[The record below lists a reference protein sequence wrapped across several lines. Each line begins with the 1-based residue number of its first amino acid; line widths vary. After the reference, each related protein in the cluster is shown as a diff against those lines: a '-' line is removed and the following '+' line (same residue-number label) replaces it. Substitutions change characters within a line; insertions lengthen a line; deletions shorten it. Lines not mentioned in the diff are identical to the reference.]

1 MNKPLEGIRVIALE
15 QYGAGPFGTLHLADL
30 GAEIIKIE
38 DPNTGGDVS
47 RYIPPFQNDKD
58 SLFYETFNRNKKSLA
73 LDIKSNEGRKVF
85 EDLVKKSDVVFSNFR
100 GDVPEKL
107 SITYNDLKHLNESI
121 VCVSLSSFGMT
132 GDKKTQ
138 PGYDYILQAISG
150 WMDLTGDPQGPP
162 TKSGLSLVDYSGGL
176 IAAISILAG
185 LNQLRNTGK
194 GLDCDLSLFD
204 TAISML
210 TYPATWML
218 TKGHV
223 TSRTKDSSH
232 PSVVPFQT
240 FQTSDGWIS
249 IVCAKEKFWTSLV
262 EEVKDNRLESGDYAN
277 FQLRYD
283 NKEKLS
289 KILSEIFIK
298 DSSSSW
304 ESRLKE
310 KNIPCGIVNT
320 LEEALNEKHIADRKM
335 IIEYEHPTFGKIKQ
349 VRTSANV
356 GDSFNNTHRKAPS
369 LGEDKGY
376 ILSEVLEYSDLEVKK
391 LETKGV
397 FG

>member
-1 MNKPLEGIRVIALE
+1 LNKPLEGIRVIALE

-262 EEVKDNRLESGDYAN
+262 EEVKDSRLESGDYAN

>member
-1 MNKPLEGIRVIALE
+1 MNKALEGIRVIALE

-47 RYIPPFQNDKD
+47 RYIPPFQNGKD

-73 LDIKSNEGRKVF
+73 LDIKSNDGRKVF

-150 WMDLTGDPQGPP
+150 WMDLTGDPEGPP

-223 TSRTKDSSH
+223 TNRTKDSSH

-262 EEVKDNRLESGDYAN
+262 EEVKDSRLESGDYAN

-283 NKEKLS
+283 NRESLS
-289 KILSEIFIK
+289 RILSEIFIK

-304 ESRLKE
+304 ESRLRE

-335 IIEYEHPTFGKIKQ
+335 IIEYDHPKFGKIKQ

-356 GDSFNNTHRKAPS
+356 GDSFSNIHRRAPS

>member
-262 EEVKDNRLESGDYAN
+262 EEVKDSRLESGDYAN